1 MSRFA
6 NFKTDAKDRWKGRP
20 RANPNT
26 TLRQFRNQARLEG
39 KRLTRADLLAAG
51 YRPKRDD
58 KIDHWKALTVSKR
71 DCILERSRQHSEAQ
85 LALGI
90 PRETIY
96 GPWPVTQGWTR
107 WYEPDTYSTLEPTDF
122 TD

>member
-6 NFKTDAKDRWKGRP
+6 NFKADAKDRWKGRP
-20 RANPNT
+20 RTNPNT
-26 TLRQFRNQARLEG
+26 TLRQFRTQARMEG
-39 KRLTRADLLAAG
+39 KHLTRADLIAAG
-51 YRPKRDD
+51 YRPKRGD
-58 KIDHWKALTVSKR
+58 KPDQWKALTVSER
-71 DCILERSRQHSEAQ
+71 ERILDRSRRHSEAQ

-90 PRETIY
+90 PRDTIY

-107 WYEPDTYSTLEPTDF
+107 WHEPDTYSTLETTDF